1 MVGSMVGFFPEPEAI
16 LFDLLIL
23 ERSICLDFLVVEGV
37 VFGVFEAFETVTVC
51 ERFSC
56 VVGGFFRV
64 GLTVGSMVRIEMSMV
79 PTRI

>member
-16 LFDLLIL
+16 LFDLLML
-23 ERSICLDFLVVEGV
+23 EESIRLDFLVVEGLT
-37 VFGVFEAFETVTVC
+37 FGVLEAFEMVTVC
-51 ERFSC
+51 ERFSS

-64 GLTVGSMVRIEMSMV
+64 GVTVGTMVGIEMGMV

>member
-16 LFDLLIL
+16 RFDLLIL
-23 ERSICLDFLVVEGV
+23 ERSKCLDFLVVEGLD
-37 VFGVFEAFETVTVC
+37 FGVFEAFETVTVY

-64 GLTVGSMVRIEMSMV
+64 GVTVGTMVGIEMGMD

>member
-1 MVGSMVGFFPEPEAI
+1 LG
-16 LFDLLIL
+16 
-23 ERSICLDFLVVEGV
+23 FLVVDGL
-37 VFGVFEAFETVTVC
+37 VFGVLEAFETVTVC

-64 GLTVGSMVRIEMSMV
+64 GLTVGSMVGIEMGMV

>member
-23 ERSICLDFLVVEGV
+23 ERSICLDFLVIEGL
-37 VFGVFEAFETVTVC
+37 VFEIFEAFETVTVC

-64 GLTVGSMVRIEMSMV
+64 GVTVGTMVGIEMGMV

>member
-1 MVGSMVGFFPEPEAI
+1 LDQWLVPEPEAI

-23 ERSICLDFLVVEGV
+23 EGSTRLDFLVVEGLI
-37 VFGVFEAFETVTVC
+37 FGVLEAFETVTVY

-64 GLTVGSMVRIEMSMV
+64 G
-79 PTRI
+79 

>member
-23 ERSICLDFLVVEGV
+23 ERSICLDFLVVEGL
-37 VFGVFEAFETVTVC
+37 VFGVFEAFETVTDC

-64 GLTVGSMVRIEMSMV
+64 GVTVGTMVGIEMGMV